1 MNIRSIDLQVLIP
14 RATEAG
20 KVQQLTN
27 QQTVVE
33 QQQFAAQFQEITK
46 ERKQQVQHVPKT
58 ENGKISRDK
67 EHEQQ
72 HQSQQN
78 SSFQRHQKDL
88 ADQEEIIPDPLRG
101 HVIDIKT

>member
-20 KVQQLTN
+20 KAQQITN
-27 QQTVVE
+27 HQSVLE

-46 ERKQQVQHVPKT
+46 GRKQQVQNVPKP
-58 ENGKISRDK
+58 EDGKVSRDK

-72 HQSQQN
+72 NQSQQN
-78 SSFQRHQKDL
+78 SSFQSHQKDL